1 MRAPR
6 ATTALLVGLA
16 AIAVTACSAP
26 GGTAVDPVADT
37 SSAPAAPVV
46 QSVTPT
52 PTPTPPPAPPC
63 DAVQNGSCV
72 SLSEKLA
79 WLMQDGKV
87 TYGPVAMLPGSP
99 SDPTPT
105 GTFRVAWKAKHYT
118 SREFGEP
125 MPNAVFFAAGGVA
138 FHTGSLTTSSHGC
151 VHLAESD
158 AAKFFDSLPVGATVQ
173 VMP

>member
-6 ATTALLVGLA
+6 AITASLVGLT
-16 AIAVTACSAP
+16 AILATACSAP
-26 GGTAVDPVADT
+26 GGTAVSPVADT
-37 SSAPAAPVV
+37 SSVVAAPVV

-52 PTPTPPPAPPC
+52 TPPPPPAPPC

-79 WLMQDGKV
+79 WLLQDGKV
-87 TYGPVAMLPGSP
+87 VFGPVPMLPGSP

-105 GTFRVAWKAKHYT
+105 GTFQVAWKAKHYT

-125 MPNAVFFAAGGVA
+125 MPNAVFFAAGGIA
-138 FHTGSLTTSSHGC
+138 FHAGSLTTSSHGC
-151 VHLAESD
+151 VHLNDSD
-158 AAKFFDSLPVGATVQ
+158 SAKFFDSLPVGATVQ
-173 VMP
+173 VMA